1 MPCHAGPCHAST
13 TLQCGVQGVPRAF
26 ACLAL
31 PCHVRCT
38 RQHHSLCDVRPLTH
52 STPVSVSAT
61 IHPSTS
67 ASQPAGLLSS
77 HLQPWSVS
85 QSVSQSEVS
94 LTAAPAH
101 MLHSLPPLHAC
112 SALGENGASSHH
124 MPSHAMPRHALPS
137 HAIRSPL
144 PCLALPCI
152 ALPSLPHTAAAE
164 PSLIAS
170 GVVCVGCAGCACM
183 VTLSSRANGRTR
195 RVVSR

>member
-77 HLQPWSVS
+77 PLQPWSVS
-85 QSVSQSEVS
+85 QSVSLRCRSRPRQHTCCTVF
-94 LTAAPAH
+94 LLFMHAPRWER
-101 MLHSLPPLHAC
+101 MEPPPITC
-112 SALGENGASSHH
+112 HH
-124 MPSHAMPRHALPS
+124 MPCHVMPCLHMPS
-137 HAIRSPL
+137 GPPFLAL
-144 PCLALPCI
+144 PCLALPCQ
-152 ALPSLPHTAAAE
+152 ASPTLQRPNLP
-164 PSLIAS
+164 
-170 GVVCVGCAGCACM
+170 
-183 VTLSSRANGRTR
+183 
-195 RVVSR
+195 